1 MKKLITIEGMHCEH
15 CQGRVEKA
23 LNAMEGVE
31 AKVNLKNK
39 QATVALSRDIPDE
52 EFAKVIEEAG
62 YQMVSIK
69 EKKGL
74 FG

>member
-15 CQGRVEKA
+15 CQARAEKA

-39 QATVALSRDIPDE
+39 QATVTLSRDIPDE
-52 EFAKVIEEAG
+52 EFAKVIEDAG

>member
-15 CQGRVEKA
+15 CQGRAEKA

-39 QATVALSRDIPDE
+39 QATVTLSRDIPNE
-52 EFAKVIEEAG
+52 EFAKVIEDAG

>member
-15 CQGRVEKA
+15 CQGRAEKA

-39 QATVALSRDIPDE
+39 QATVTLSHDIPDE
-52 EFAKVIEEAG
+52 EFAKVIEDAG

>member
-15 CQGRVEKA
+15 CQGRAEKA
-23 LNAMEGVE
+23 LNAMEGVQ

-39 QATVALSRDIPDE
+39 QATVTLNRDIPDE

>member
-15 CQGRVEKA
+15 CQARAEKA

-39 QATVALSRDIPDE
+39 QATITLSRDIPDE
-52 EFAKVIEEAG
+52 EFAKVIEDAG